1 LGIGGLG
8 IDLGL
13 GLGIWGFASWD
24 WGFGIDVFRPYRTG
38 VRGRAPF
45 KKMTLKWFHLVFI
58 AASLMLTLIVAVWGF
73 YNDNIALAML
83 SLAGGAALLVYRG
96 KFLEKTRSMR

>member
-1 LGIGGLG
+1 
-8 IDLGL
+8 
-13 GLGIWGFASWD
+13 
-24 WGFGIDVFRPYRTG
+24 
-38 VRGRAPF
+38 
-45 KKMTLKWFHLVFI
+45 MTLKWFHLVFI

-73 YNDNIALAML
+73 YNDNIPLSML